1 MTRSDSERTTAA
13 GHPERESSPSL
24 PDSAAEPDGGHSG
37 AAADGSIVVAGGV
50 TIPVRNV
57 WLLLLYASEFYQSGP
72 EAFDGVE
79 EYPEKLP
86 ELLAELLV
94 ASTDDRLRRPL
105 TPSFAKTSRDLA
117 RVRGGIDTLRTESHQ
132 LLSRGL
138 VACRFEELT
147 VDTPRNR
154 LIRTA
159 LDSIARLCVDEELM
173 RRCQGQ
179 SQRLARLG
187 VGLLD
192 LRAGQRDAEVRLT
205 RNDQQDRSVLLA
217 ARLALQLSLPFGR
230 TNPGHG
236 RGALD
241 ERQFRHLFERAV
253 GGFYTV
259 HGRPRGWTVQR
270 GRKVG
275 WKTTGATL
283 GMAAVLPHM
292 VTDVWIDVPS
302 RGSSAG
308 QRLIVDTKFTA
319 ALRPGRFA
327 RETLSSGHLYELYT
341 YVREQES
348 AADPASLAAGG
359 LLLYPAT
366 GAALT
371 ESFISSGHRLGAAT
385 VDLSVASV
393 LVRDQLIAAVAPY
406 LAP

>member
-1 MTRSDSERTTAA
+1 MTPIPPA
-13 GHPERESSPSL
+13 
-24 PDSAAEPDGGHSG
+24 GGHTG
-37 AAADGSIVVAGGV
+37 EGQGPDAAQEPTTAADGSVVVARGV
-50 TIPVRNV
+50 RIPVRNV
-57 WLLLLYASEFYQSGP
+57 WLLLLYASEFYQLGP
-72 EAFDGVE
+72 EAFDGIE

-86 ELLAELLV
+86 ELLAEILV
-94 ASTDDRLRRPL
+94 ASTEARLRRPL
-105 TPSFAKTSRDLA
+105 TPSFAKTTRDLA

-159 LDSIARLCVDEELM
+159 LDSIARLCSDEELA
-173 RRCQGQ
+173 RRCLGQ
-179 SQRLARLG
+179 SQRLAHLG
-187 VGLLD
+187 VGTLD
-192 LRAGQRDAEVRLT
+192 LRAGPRAQSVLAALRLT

-217 ARLALQLSLPFGR
+217 ATLALQLQLPFGR

-253 GGFYTV
+253 GGFYSV

-275 WKTTGATL
+275 WNAVGATP

-292 VTDVWIDVPS
+292 VTDVWIDVPALG
-302 RGSSAG
+302 R
-308 QRLIVDTKFTA
+308 RLIVDTKFTA
-319 ALRPGRFA
+319 ALTPGRFA
-327 RETLSSGHLYELYT
+327 RETLSSGHLYQLYT

-348 AADPASLAAGG
+348 AADASSLGAGG
-359 LLLYPAT
+359 LLLYPST
-366 GAALT
+366 GAHLN
-371 ESFISSGHRLGAAT
+371 ESFVTAGHRLGAAT

-393 LVRDQLIAAVAPY
+393 DVRNQLIAAVEPSHGAR
-406 LAP
+406 

>member
-1 MTRSDSERTTAA
+1 MTDLL
-13 GHPERESSPSL
+13 PEEDLLDATEQKAMS
-24 PDSAAEPDGGHSG
+24 
-37 AAADGSIVVAGGV
+37 AADGSVVVAGGV
-50 TIPVRNV
+50 RIPVRNV

-86 ELLAELLV
+86 ELLAELLI
-94 ASTDDRLRRPL
+94 ASTEDRLRRPL
-105 TPSFAKTSRDLA
+105 TPSFSKTSRDLS

-159 LDSIARLCVDEELM
+159 LDSIARLCEDEDLV

-187 VGLLD
+187 VGVID
-192 LRAGQRDAEVRLT
+192 LRARERDADVRLT
-205 RNDQQDRSVLLA
+205 RNDQRDRSVLLA

-230 TNPGHG
+230 SNPGHG

-241 ERQFRHLFERAV
+241 ERQFRNLFERAV
-253 GGFYTV
+253 GGFYSI

-275 WKTTGATL
+275 WKTSEATL

-292 VTDVWIDVPS
+292 VTDVWIDVPT
-302 RGSSAG
+302 RGR
-308 QRLIVDTKFTA
+308 RLIVDTKFTA

-327 RETLSSGHLYELYT
+327 RETLSSGHLYELYA

-348 AADPASLAAGG
+348 GTDPASLTAGG
-359 LLLYPAT
+359 LLLYPST
-366 GAALT
+366 GTALA

-385 VDLSVASV
+385 VDLSVSSV
-393 LVRDQLIAAVAPY
+393 LVREQLIEAVTPY
-406 LAP
+406 LGPRKA

>member
-1 MTRSDSERTTAA
+1 MTELVPEERTTAHGLA
-13 GHPERESSPSL
+13 S
-24 PDSAAEPDGGHSG
+24 
-37 AAADGSIVVAGGV
+37 AAADGTVVVAGGV
-50 TIPVRNV
+50 RIPVRNV

-72 EAFDGVE
+72 EAFDGIE

-105 TPSFAKTSRDLA
+105 TPSFSKTSRDLA

-159 LDSIARLCVDEELM
+159 LDSIARLCGDEELM

-179 SQRLARLG
+179 SQRLAQLG
-187 VGLLD
+187 VARLD
-192 LRAGQRDAEVRLT
+192 LRAGQRDQSLLAAARPT
-205 RNDQQDRSVLLA
+205 RNDQRDRSVLLA

-236 RGALD
+236 RGTLD

-253 GGFYTV
+253 GGFYSI

-275 WKTTGATL
+275 WKTSEATL

-292 VTDVWIDVPS
+292 VTDVWIDVPAHG
-302 RGSSAG
+302 R
-308 QRLIVDTKFTA
+308 RLIIDTKFTA
-319 ALRPGRFA
+319 ALRSGRFA
-327 RETLSSGHLYELYT
+327 RETLSSGHLYQLYT

-348 AADPASLAAGG
+348 GTDPASLTASG

-366 GAALT
+366 GTPLA

-406 LAP
+406 LGAREA

>member
-1 MTRSDSERTTAA
+1 VPGTT
-13 GHPERESSPSL
+13 P
-24 PDSAAEPDGGHSG
+24 
-37 AAADGSIVVAGGV
+37 AADGSVVVAGGV

-72 EAFDGVE
+72 EAFDGIE
-79 EYPEKLP
+79 DYPEKLP

-94 ASTDDRLRRPL
+94 ASTEDRLRRPL
-105 TPSFAKTSRDLA
+105 TPSFSKTSRDLA

-159 LDSIARLCVDEELM
+159 LASIARLCGDEGLM

-179 SQRLARLG
+179 SQRLAQLG
-187 VGLLD
+187 VGILD
-192 LRAGQRDAEVRLT
+192 ARAGQRDAEVRLT

-230 TNPGHG
+230 SNPGHG
-236 RGALD
+236 RGVLD

-253 GGFYTV
+253 GGFYSV
-259 HGRPRGWTVQR
+259 HGRPRGWVVQR

-275 WKTTGATL
+275 WKTSEATL

-292 VTDVWIDVPS
+292 VTDVWIDVPALG
-302 RGSSAG
+302 R
-308 QRLIVDTKFTA
+308 RLIVDTKFTS
-319 ALRPGRFA
+319 ALTPGRFA
-327 RETLSSGHLYELYT
+327 RETLKSGHLYQLYT

-348 AADPASLAAGG
+348 GTDPASLTASG
-359 LLLYPAT
+359 LLLYPST
-366 GAALT
+366 GTPLA

-393 LVRDQLIAAVAPY
+393 LVRDQLIEAVAPY
-406 LAP
+406 LGASRTA

>member
-1 MTRSDSERTTAA
+1 MTDARPERSTESTTA
-13 GHPERESSPSL
+13 G
-24 PDSAAEPDGGHSG
+24 SAPP
-37 AAADGSIVVAGGV
+37 AAADGSVVVAGGV

-94 ASTDDRLRRPL
+94 ASTEDRLRRPL
-105 TPSFAKTSRDLA
+105 TPSFAKTSRDLS

-154 LIRTA
+154 LVRTA
-159 LDSIARLCVDEELM
+159 LDSIARLCGDEDLM

-192 LRAGQRDAEVRLT
+192 LRAGQRDQSLLAGLRLT
-205 RNDQQDRSVLLA
+205 RNDQRDRSVLLA

-236 RGALD
+236 RGSLD
-241 ERQFRHLFERAV
+241 ERQFRNLFERAV
-253 GGFYTV
+253 GGFYSV

-292 VTDVWIDVPS
+292 VTDVWIDVPA
-302 RGSSAG
+302 REPAQGR
-308 QRLIVDTKFTA
+308 RLIVDTKFA
-319 ALRPGRFA
+319 PALRTGRFA
-327 RETLSSGHLYELYT
+327 RETLSSGHLFELYT

-348 AADPASLAAGG
+348 STDPASLRAGG
-359 LLLYPAT
+359 LLLYPST
-366 GAALT
+366 GTALA
-371 ESFISSGHRLGAAT
+371 ESFVSSGHRLGAAT

-393 LVRDQLIAAVAPY
+393 LVRDQLVAAVAPY
-406 LAP
+406 LEEPVRG

>member
-1 MTRSDSERTTAA
+1 MTEPLTTAQQ
-13 GHPERESSPSL
+13 PEVQQATAQQP
-24 PDSAAEPDGGHSG
+24 P
-37 AAADGSIVVAGGV
+37 AAADGSVVVAGGV
-50 TIPVRNV
+50 RIPVRNV

-72 EAFDGVE
+72 EAFDGIE

-86 ELLAELLV
+86 ELLAEVLV
-94 ASTDDRLRRPL
+94 ASTEDRLRRPL
-105 TPSFAKTSRDLA
+105 TPSFAKTSRDLS

-159 LDSIARLCVDEELM
+159 LDSIARLCSDEELI

-179 SQRLARLG
+179 SQRLERLG
-187 VGLLD
+187 VGRVD
-192 LRAGQRDAEVRLT
+192 LRAGQRDAGVRLT
-205 RNDQQDRSVLLA
+205 RNDAQDRSVLLA
-217 ARLALQLSLPFGR
+217 ARLALELALPFGR

-236 RGALD
+236 RGQLD

-275 WKTTGATL
+275 WNALSPTP

-292 VTDVWIDVPS
+292 VTDVWIDSPRS
-302 RGSSAG
+302 GR
-308 QRLIVDTKFTA
+308 RLIVDTKFTP
-319 ALRPGRFA
+319 ALREGRFA
-327 RETLSSGHLYELYT
+327 RETLDSGHLYELYT
-341 YVREQES
+341 YVREQE
-348 AADPASLAAGG
+348 DPADAASLGAGG
-359 LLLYPAT
+359 LLLYPSA
-366 GAALT
+366 GASLA
-371 ESFISSGHRLGAAT
+371 ESFETAGHRLGAAT
-385 VDLSVASV
+385 VDLSVESV
-393 LVRDQLIAAVAPY
+393 LVRDQLLAVVAPY
-406 LAP
+406 LSDPSA

>member
-1 MTRSDSERTTAA
+1 MSPADPSGPERTTAA
-13 GHPERESSPSL
+13 
-24 PDSAAEPDGGHSG
+24 
-37 AAADGSIVVAGGV
+37 ADGSVVVAGGV
-50 TIPVRNV
+50 RIPVRNV

-72 EAFDGVE
+72 EAFDGIE

-94 ASTDDRLRRPL
+94 ASAEDRLRRPL
-105 TPSFAKTSRDLA
+105 TPSFRKTSRDLA

-159 LDSIARLCVDEELM
+159 LASIARLCGDEELV

-179 SQRLARLG
+179 SQRLAQLG
-187 VGLLD
+187 VGILD
-192 LRAGQRDAEVRLT
+192 AGAGQRDQSASVAARLT

-230 TNPGHG
+230 SNPGHG
-236 RGALD
+236 RGTLD

-253 GGFYTV
+253 GGFYAV
-259 HGRPRGWTVQR
+259 HGRSRGWSVQR

-275 WKTTGATL
+275 WKASGATL

-292 VTDVWIDVPS
+292 VTDVWIDAPATG
-302 RGSSAG
+302 R
-308 QRLIVDTKFTA
+308 RLIVDTRFA
-319 ALRPGRFA
+319 PAIRPGRFA
-327 RETLSSGHLYELYT
+327 RETLDSGHLYQLYAF
-341 YVREQES
+341 VREQES
-348 AADPASLAAGG
+348 AADPASLEAGG
-359 LLLYPAT
+359 LLLYPSA
-366 GAALT
+366 GSPLA
-371 ESFISSGHRLGAAT
+371 ESFLSSGHRLGAAT

-393 LVRDQLIAAVAPY
+393 LVREQFIAAVAPY
-406 LAP
+406 LSAAPGA

>member
-1 MTRSDSERTTAA
+1 MTEAHPEERTTAR
-13 GHPERESSPSL
+13 GPS
-24 PDSAAEPDGGHSG
+24 
-37 AAADGSIVVAGGV
+37 AAADGSVVVADGV
-50 TIPVRNV
+50 RIPVRNV

-72 EAFDGVE
+72 EAFDGIE

-94 ASTDDRLRRPL
+94 ASAEDRLRRPL
-105 TPSFAKTSRDLA
+105 TPSFSKTSRDLA

-159 LDSIARLCVDEELM
+159 LDSISRLCADEELM

-179 SQRLARLG
+179 SQRLAQLG
-187 VGLLD
+187 VGTLD
-192 LRAGQRDAEVRLT
+192 LRAGQRDQAASAAARLT
-205 RNDQQDRSVLLA
+205 RNDQRDRSVLLA

-230 TNPGHG
+230 TRPGHG
-236 RGALD
+236 RGVLD
-241 ERQFRHLFERAV
+241 ERQFRNLFERAV
-253 GGFYTV
+253 GGFYSV
-259 HGRPRGWTVQR
+259 YGRPHGWTVQR

-275 WKTTGATL
+275 WKTSGATL
-283 GMAAVLPHM
+283 GLAAVLPHM
-292 VTDVWIDVPS
+292 ATDVWIDVPA
-302 RGSSAG
+302 RGR
-308 QRLIVDTKFTA
+308 RLIIDTKFTA

-348 AADPASLAAGG
+348 GTDPASLTAGG
-359 LLLYPAT
+359 LLIYPSA
-366 GAALT
+366 GSPLT

-393 LVRDQLIAAVAPY
+393 LVRDQFIAAVAPY
-406 LAP
+406 LGAPQT